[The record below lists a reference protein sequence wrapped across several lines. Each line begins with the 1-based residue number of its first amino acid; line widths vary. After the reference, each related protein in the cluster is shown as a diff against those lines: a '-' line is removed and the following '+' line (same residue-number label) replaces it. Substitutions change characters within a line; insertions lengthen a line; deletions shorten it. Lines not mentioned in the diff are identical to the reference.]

1 MSARRTAL
9 TAAYWSAVLLLA
21 AAVSLAAAL
30 PFTGPAASAVGV
42 IASGAVCLIGLACAP
57 HPTPRKDTRS

>member
-21 AAVSLAAAL
+21 ALVSLAAAL
-30 PFTGPAASAVGV
+30 PFTGPTASTAGV
-42 IASGAVCLIGLACAP
+42 IASGAVCLIGIACAP
-57 HPTPRKDTRS
+57 STTRKDRS